1 MRILFVS
8 APLPG
13 HLDWGGY
20 AATAAEL
27 HRRGHQV
34 LWASGEGVQPI
45 LEKLG
50 LPFHPLAE
58 TGWRWPPPPPLQ
70 VDPGAA
76 QATFQ
81 RLRMVRSLDQ
91 WLGEDRVE
99 RATQALVE
107 LGRAFRPDLLV
118 SEMFIAAAGIASEL
132 LDTPLVV
139 AGWPAMPTR
148 VSPAARY
155 IVQMAQDRLTRLLER
170 FGARGVNWIT
180 DGPPALLS
188 PHLHLTYWSP
198 TWFAGLDLLPQNRHV
213 GGLPGPVAPEPA
225 WLAALPPDRPRVF
238 VTLGTTFT
246 DDPNFFIAAAH
257 GVVQAGGAPILAVGR
272 ADPAF
277 LEKLRP
283 RLPRLAL
290 VRERVDFAQV
300 LPRVQAAI
308 HHGGAGTTHAL
319 VTYGVPQIVVPHAA
333 DQGRQAAGVV
343 RSGVGA
349 QVPPRQV
356 TVQGLAAM
364 LRDFMAE
371 GSAVRRRARALQ
383 EEFARLG
390 GVPAAADLLEKVI
403 EGGIGGEKG

>member
-1 MRILFVS
+1 MRVLFVS

-27 HRRGHQV
+27 HRRGHDV
-34 LWASGEGVQPI
+34 LWASGQAVQPI
-45 LEKLG
+45 LERLG
-50 LPFHPLAE
+50 VPFHPLEE

-70 VDPGAA
+70 VDPGAD

-99 RATQALVE
+99 RATAALLQ
-107 LGRAFRPDLLV
+107 LGREFQPDLLV
-118 SEMFIAAAGIASEL
+118 SEMFIAAAGLAGEL
-132 LDTPLVV
+132 LDVPLVV
-139 AGWPAMPTR
+139 AGWPALPTR
-148 VSPAARY
+148 VSSSARY
-155 IVQMAQDRLTRLLER
+155 IVQMAQDRLSRLLER
-170 FGARGVNWIT
+170 FGAQGINWIT

-188 PHLHLTYWSP
+188 PHLHITYWSP
-198 TWFAGLDLLPQNRHV
+198 RWFAGLELLPQNRHV

-225 WLAALPPDRPRVF
+225 WLAALPSDRPKVF

-246 DDPNFFIAAAH
+246 NDPNFFIAAAH
-257 GVVQAGGAPILAVGR
+257 AVVQAGGVPILALGT

-277 LEKLRP
+277 LERLRP
-283 RLPRLAL
+283 RLPGLAL

-300 LPRVQAAI
+300 LPRVQAAV

-349 QVPPRQV
+349 HVPPRQV
-356 TVQGLAAM
+356 TVQGLAELLM
-364 LRDFMAE
+364 DFVAE
-371 GSAVRRRARALQ
+371 DSEVRRRARELQ

-390 GVPAAADLLEKVI
+390 GVPRAADLLE
-403 EGGIGGEKG
+403 GAIGD

>member
-1 MRILFVS
+1 MRVLFVS

-27 HRRGHQV
+27 HRRGHDV
-34 LWASGEGVQPI
+34 LWASGQAVQPI
-45 LEKLG
+45 LERLDV
-50 LPFHPLAE
+50 PFHPLEE

-70 VDPGAA
+70 VDPGAD

-99 RATQALVE
+99 RATEALLQ
-107 LGRAFRPDLLV
+107 LGREFQPDLLV
-118 SEMFIAAAGIASEL
+118 SEMFIAAAGLAGEL
-132 LDTPLVV
+132 LDVPLVV
-139 AGWPAMPTR
+139 AGWPALPTR
-148 VSPAARY
+148 VSSSARY
-155 IVQMAQDRLTRLLER
+155 IVQMAQDRLSRLLER
-170 FGARGVNWIT
+170 FGAQGVNWIT

-188 PHLHLTYWSP
+188 PHLHITYWSP
-198 TWFAGLDLLPQNRHV
+198 RWFAGLDLLPQNQHV
-213 GGLPGPVAPEPA
+213 GGLPGPVAPEPT
-225 WLAALPPDRPRVF
+225 WLAALPPDRPKVF

-246 DDPNFFIAAAH
+246 NDPNFFIAAAH
-257 GVVQAGGAPILAVGR
+257 AVVQAGGVPILALGT
-272 ADPAF
+272 ADLAF
-277 LEKLRP
+277 LERLRP
-283 RLPRLAL
+283 RLPGLAL
-290 VRERVDFAQV
+290 VREWVDFAQV

-349 QVPPRQV
+349 HVPPRQV
-356 TVQGLAAM
+356 TVQGLAELLM
-364 LRDFMAE
+364 DFVAE
-371 GSAVRRRARALQ
+371 DSEVRRRARELQ

-390 GVPAAADLLEKVI
+390 GVPRAADLLE
-403 EGGIGGEKG
+403 GAIGD